1 MSETLLGGIDSFS
14 KETSILN
21 QFLFPAPKS
30 SYTWASFRGKIIC
43 VVGREANFVPCM
55 LIPGES
61 TKSTAEKK
69 QHASCL
75 AIYCHANG
83 EDIGILHEAGKWISD
98 HLGVH
103 VMIPEYPGY
112 GMAPGQPNELSVNR
126 NIRAA
131 YEFAVH
137 ALQWDPSHILFVGRS
152 IGTGPAVR
160 LAAEVRCGGLIL
172 ISPYTSVRDMVRRH
186 AGTLTSWLTADLIN
200 LFPSEET
207 IPFVRCPLLI
217 VHGSNDKIIPAE
229 HAMKLYSAAQMDD
242 KKLVL
247 IEGLGHHGLDLHLAV
262 AQEAPQLFG
271 LNDNPRALN
280 LDKYLR
286 DSSLHRKSVASPV
299 PVYDVRFKSWS
310 LPAVPPDQSP
320 YLLEEEDRSTEI
332 SKKILSDEVFRDH
345 LLGGKHVD
353 AQNVSHHIA
362 PDLDAEKQEGTEFFV
377 TDSSGKV
384 VSTPKLQATPS
395 KLFVY

>member
-1 MSETLLGGIDSFS
+1 MSISRPPYPPRPRPDMAIAASKFPSPPFMPPHPRSPTLPSSPLNPHSFTKVTKHDFDGRIINFHEFPKYPRTLPRRSQTRCMREGWEEEKKGGRTRARATTRRWRGRGALPRVSLTLAAAYAACLADATTFGHVRDASR
-14 KETSILN
+14 SILN

-112 GMAPGQPNELSVNR
+112 GMAPGRAGQPNELSVNR

-172 ISPYTSVRDMVRRH
+172 ISPYTSVRDMVNNSRRRRRRRKE
-186 AGTLTSWLTADLIN
+186 W
-200 LFPSEET
+200 
-207 IPFVRCPLLI
+207 RRW
-217 VHGSNDKIIPAE
+217 
-229 HAMKLYSAAQMDD
+229 QW
-242 KKLVL
+242 
-247 IEGLGHHGLDLHLAV
+247 
-262 AQEAPQLFG
+262 
-271 LNDNPRALN
+271 RA
-280 LDKYLR
+280 
-286 DSSLHRKSVASPV
+286 
-299 PVYDVRFKSWS
+299 
-310 LPAVPPDQSP
+310 
-320 YLLEEEDRSTEI
+320 
-332 SKKILSDEVFRDH
+332 
-345 LLGGKHVD
+345 
-353 AQNVSHHIA
+353 
-362 PDLDAEKQEGTEFFV
+362 
-377 TDSSGKV
+377 
-384 VSTPKLQATPS
+384 
-395 KLFVY
+395 